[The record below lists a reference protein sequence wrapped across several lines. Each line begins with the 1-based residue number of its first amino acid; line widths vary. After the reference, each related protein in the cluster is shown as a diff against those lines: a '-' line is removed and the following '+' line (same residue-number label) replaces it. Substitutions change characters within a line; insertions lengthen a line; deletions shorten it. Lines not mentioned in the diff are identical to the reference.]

1 MGKYNDLYMMQGEI
15 HELSALMEAMADL
28 TTNVLSYLSIDH
40 VQLGD
45 SNGEIV
51 GKLQYED
58 GTWRFHARRHDKPGT
73 LGE

>member
-1 MGKYNDLYMMQGEI
+1 MGKYNDLYMMQGEVN
-15 HELSALMEAMADL
+15 ELATLMESLTDL
-28 TTNVLSYLSIDH
+28 TNNVLAYLHIDH

-51 GKLQYED
+51 GKLQFED
-58 GTWRFHARRHDKPGT
+58 GTWRFHPRKHDKPGV